1 MIRIQIN
8 TNLKIN
14 VRITKKK
21 IVLGINQ
28 EKNKKEIN
36 IQEYSNTV
44 YSDKKMKAKYAPEYS
59 VLNPETNSD
68 SDSLKSKGA
77 RWVSAKVQT
86 IHTGNKGRKII
97 EEKENDLRI
106 EKEKISNSIRTNKVL
121 KTDS

>member
-1 MIRIQIN
+1 VIRIQIN

-21 IVLGINQ
+21 VVLGINQ

-36 IQEYSNTV
+36 IQEYNNTV

-77 RWVSAKVQT
+77 R
-86 IHTGNKGRKII
+86 
-97 EEKENDLRI
+97 
-106 EKEKISNSIRTNKVL
+106 
-121 KTDS
+121 